1 MKPVKTIAAV
11 GVSAELLEELK
22 AAIAATA
29 PRLDSDWQWASE
41 QNPDLLV
48 VDPGDFAARMA
59 RTRAQVTGVRY
70 VVVGDAAKHATDRF
84 VLLRPYRKDAVA
96 AVLNAAG
103 SATVST
109 SPFASQADSSF
120 YDIDLD
126 GSEGGS
132 AGLDLDVPDTRVP
145 HRSPDAA
152 QGLDEMIRG
161 DPLAPAPDP
170 AMRRIPA
177 DATVAPPGQE
187 TARSAAR
194 RDQTLDRMRRAGHG
208 DSAVPG
214 ASTAPMVPG
223 LSMPTATPP
232 MPLPDDAG
240 GQLAQYLAEGALG
253 GPTRIQTEGAPAL
266 VLDPKPRL
274 FHAEGDLT
282 ALEPYCTRT
291 LPRRELHAVSS
302 SELAQVRSRAPGRPY
317 QDLLWL
323 QAMLA
328 GDGRLAQHLDPGGSF
343 RVTRTVAIDPAFRQH
358 GAIAAALQSPA
369 RLHEIAAAASAPMER
384 VFDVVNAY
392 ESVGLLQWT
401 PRPPRHAPESEA
413 HGAGGLFARLRQ
425 RLRR

>member
-11 GVSAELLEELK
+11 GVSPELLDELK
-22 AAIAATA
+22 QAIAATA
-29 PRLDSDWQWASE
+29 PRLDSDWTWGSD

-103 SATVST
+103 SATVS
-109 SPFASQADSSF
+109 SGGFATHGDSSF
-120 YDIDLD
+120 YDI
-126 GSEGGS
+126 
-132 AGLDLDVPDTRVP
+132 GLDSSDAQETGLEDLAVPDTRA
-145 HRSPDAA
+145 PDRMPGAA
-152 QGLDEMIRG
+152 QGLDEVIRG

-170 AMRRIPA
+170 GPRRIPA
-177 DATVAPPGQE
+177 DASIAATGPA

-194 RDQTLDRMRRAGHG
+194 RDQTLDRMRRSGDPGEIEPMAAGL
-208 DSAVPG
+208 
-214 ASTAPMVPG
+214 T
-223 LSMPTATPP
+223 LPTATPA
-232 MPLPDDAG
+232 MPPSDDDSGRLP
-240 GQLAQYLAEGALG
+240 QYLAEGALG
-253 GPTRIQTEGAPAL
+253 GPTRLSLDGAPAL

-282 ALEPYCTRT
+282 ALEPYCTRV
-291 LPRRELHAVSS
+291 LPRRELHAVGST
-302 SELAQVRSRAPGRPY
+302 ELAATRSRAPGRPY

-323 QAMLA
+323 QALLA
-328 GDGRLAQHLDPGGSF
+328 SEGRLASHLDPGGSF
-343 RVTRTVAIDPAFRQH
+343 RIARAISVDAAYHQH
-358 GAIAAALQSPA
+358 GAIAAALQAPA

-392 ESVGLLQWT
+392 EAVGLLQWT
-401 PRPPRHAPESEA
+401 PRPPRHAPERRPSEPR
-413 HGAGGLFARLRQ
+413 GLFARLRE